1 MAAPKKT
8 ASPKPQH
15 RDIPFAQLH
24 FTGTYNV
31 RKMSSAPIEP
41 LAATIARRGLLQN
54 LIVVEDPKGRF
65 DIAAGRRRFLAVG
78 HNVETGAMPADVK
91 LRCLVV
97 DAADALELSLIE
109 NIEREAM
116 NPAEEA
122 LAFAA
127 LVDDGMDIA
136 TVAASFGVTER
147 HVRARQRLG
156 RLAPPVM
163 EAFAARD
170 LSIEQAQAFAVVDD
184 QARQAAVFAAWSQ
197 APGWERSAASIR
209 RMMTETR
216 LGSRHKL
223 ARLVGREAY
232 AAAGGTVTE
241 DLFGEE
247 VFFDDPALLG
257 RLADAML
264 EAAADAETAAGWK
277 WAAVMRDMDWSLTR
291 GLGRVYPEEIELGE
305 ADQARWDEIEAAL
318 EDEDLDDAAYA
329 ALEAEREAL
338 QATMT
343 VWSDAVKASAGVLVY
358 IDADGAIAR
367 EYGLQRPEDVA
378 PKAAG
383 GGDNGGEAGA
393 AEEIDDDGGAPG
405 VSGGRVVLGATE
417 PAAPPQPKRDPW
429 SAALRDDL
437 RQVLKGALQLAVAE
451 DAAIALDLLHFTV
464 VRAARSHW
472 GYHEGVLDLR
482 VVDATARLKDADGWR
497 LREEALDIPATR
509 VATAWE
515 AADDEPGRFAAFRA
529 LAAADKAALVA
540 GAVAQMTVAALPGE
554 DSPELK
560 PRTPMTAALAAA
572 ASPEV
577 RRIWTPTAENFLGR
591 VSKAMLLDIV
601 EATLGADEARR
612 SMGLRKADLVALLHA
627 AFNDGEAR
635 RWDEA
640 TRQRL
645 DFWLPEPIRLGG
657 VGGPVGEG
665 AGPDAEEDDA
675 ETPDDAMV
683 SDADAMA
690 AE

>member
-8 ASPKPQH
+8 ASSKPQH

-65 DIAAGRRRFLAVG
+65 DIAAGRRRFLAIG

-127 LVDDGMDIA
+127 LIDDGMDIA

-156 RLAPPVM
+156 RLTPSVM
-163 EAFAARD
+163 DAFAARD

-184 QARQAAVFAAWSQ
+184 PARQAAVFAAWSQ

-291 GLGRVYPEEIELGE
+291 GLGRVYPEEVELGE

-318 EDEDLDDAAYA
+318 EDEDLDDGTYA

-338 QATMT
+338 QAKMS
-343 VWSDAVKASAGVLVY
+343 VWTDAVKASAGVLVY

-378 PKAAG
+378 PKPAVGGDG
-383 GGDNGGEAGA
+383 GGEVGA
-393 AEEIDDDGGAPG
+393 AEEIDDDGPAP
-405 VSGGRVVLGATE
+405 GGRVVLGATE
-417 PAAPPQPKRDPW
+417 PAAAPQPKRDPW

-451 DAAIALDLLHFTV
+451 DPALALDLLHFTV

-497 LREEALDIPATR
+497 FGEEALDIPATR

-540 GAVAQMTVAALPGE
+540 GAVAQMTLAALPAE

-591 VSKAMLLDIV
+591 VSKALLLDIV

-612 SMGLRKADLVALLHA
+612 SMGAKKADLVALLHA

-645 DFWLPEPIRLGG
+645 DFWLPEPLRHAG
-657 VGGPVGEG
+657 VGAPVGTRAE
-665 AGPDAEEDDA
+665 ADAEEDDVEA
-675 ETPDDAMV
+675 PDHSV
-683 SDADAMA
+683 VTDADAMA

>member
-1 MAAPKKT
+1 
-8 ASPKPQH
+8 
-15 RDIPFAQLH
+15 
-24 FTGTYNV
+24 
-31 RKMSSAPIEP
+31 
-41 LAATIARRGLLQN
+41 
-54 LIVVEDPKGRF
+54 
-65 DIAAGRRRFLAVG
+65 
-78 HNVETGAMPADVK
+78 
-91 LRCLVV
+91 
-97 DAADALELSLIE
+97 
-109 NIEREAM
+109 M

-156 RLAPPVM
+156 RLARPVM
-163 EAFAARD
+163 DAFAARE

-197 APGWERSAASIR
+197 APGWERSATSIR

-291 GLGRVYPEEIELGE
+291 GLGRVYPEEVELGE

-318 EDEDLDDAAYA
+318 EDEDLDDGTCT

-343 VWSDAVKASAGVLVY
+343 VWSDAVKASAGVLLY

-383 GGDNGGEAGA
+383 DGGGEGGA
-393 AEEIDDDGGAPG
+393 AEEIDDDGPAPG
-405 VSGGRVVLGATE
+405 VLGGRVVLGATE
-417 PAAPPQPKRDPW
+417 PAAAPQPKRDPW

-451 DAAIALDLLHFTV
+451 NAALALDLLHFTV

-497 LREEALDIPATR
+497 FGEEALDIPATR
-509 VATAWE
+509 AATAWE

-529 LAAADKAALVA
+529 LTAADKAALVA
-540 GAVAQMTVAALPGE
+540 GAVAQMTLAALPAE

-572 ASPEV
+572 ASPEI

-612 SMGLRKADLVALLHA
+612 SMGAKKADLVALLHA

-635 RWDEA
+635 RWDDA

-645 DFWLPEPIRLGG
+645 DFWLPEPLRLGG
-657 VGGPVGEG
+657 VGAPVGTQAE
-665 AGPDAEEDDA
+665 ADAEQDDVEA
-675 ETPDDAMV
+675 PDDSV
-683 SDADAMA
+683 VTDADAMA